1 MDIDRTL
8 VQELRDLAEAGA
20 TASKLLV
27 VIKQRM
33 GAVRTSFR
41 LFAIVH
47 FQEAFQLSFVD
58 AMRIGAADVFP
69 GGAMTSDD
77 LDAQM
82 HPLLKARVLD

>member
-1 MDIDRTL
+1 MNIDKSL
-8 VQELRDLAEAGA
+8 VQELRDLAAAGA
-20 TASKLLV
+20 TASELLV
-27 VIKQRM
+27 FIQERM

-69 GGAMTSDD
+69 GGAMTPDELDTQMEAVLRKRSD
-77 LDAQM
+77 A
-82 HPLLKARVLD
+82 